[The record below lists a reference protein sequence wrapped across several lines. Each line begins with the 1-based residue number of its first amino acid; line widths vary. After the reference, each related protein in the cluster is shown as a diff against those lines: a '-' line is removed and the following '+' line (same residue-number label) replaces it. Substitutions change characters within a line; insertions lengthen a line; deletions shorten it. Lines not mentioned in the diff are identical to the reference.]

1 LRTHCGGRPASLSAT
16 LKGNAV
22 ASDFAAGNAA
32 PTAARPG
39 HGAGAATSAW
49 AYAKEAGL
57 ALYHAGVRW
66 AGDNAMRLA
75 AAVAMY
81 TILSLSPLLVI
92 TIKILAVIFAEDV
105 AKKQVERQLASF
117 LGADTAQAVQGMI
130 AETVKPGAGVL
141 ATILSLAMLVFTASG
156 VFTELRDSL
165 NAIWGLAPRKGRGW
179 LAAVRERFTS
189 IGMVFVIGFL
199 LLVSQVLTTV
209 LTVLSEYVMGG
220 PGWAAVAID
229 LVVSTL
235 IVAALFAMIFRFLPD
250 AKLSWRDALFGS
262 VVTAV
267 LFKVG
272 QYLLALYFTYGTTKS
287 AYGAAGSFVVVM
299 LWVYYSCWILFYGA
313 ELIRVRLE
321 AQGRKVEPSEAQAAQ
336 AAEGK

>member
-1 LRTHCGGRPASLSAT
+1 M
-16 LKGNAV
+16 
-22 ASDFAAGNAA
+22 ASDFAGDAAPNAA
-32 PTAARPG
+32 PPPA
-39 HGAGAATSAW
+39 HDAGAASSTW
-49 AYAKEAGL
+49 HYVREAGL
-57 ALYHAGVRW
+57 ALYRAGARW
-66 AGDNAMRLA
+66 SEDNAMRLA

-92 TIKILAVIFAEDV
+92 TIKILSVVLARDV
-105 AKKQVERQLASF
+105 ATRQVQRQVEQF
-117 LGADTAQAVQGMI
+117 LGRDGAEAVQGMI
-130 AETVKPGAGVL
+130 TETTKPGAGVL
-141 ATILSLAMLVFTASG
+141 ATVLSVAMLVFTASG

-199 LLVSQVLTTV
+199 LLVSQVLTTT

-220 PGWAAVAID
+220 AGWAAVAID

-235 IVAALFAMIFRFLPD
+235 IVAALFAMIFRLLPD

-267 LFKVG
+267 LFKIG
-272 QYLLALYFTYGTTKS
+272 QYVLALYFTYGSTKS
-287 AYGAAGSFVVVM
+287 AYGAAGSFVVVL

-313 ELIRVRLE
+313 ELIQVRLE
-321 AQGRKVEPSEAQAAQ
+321 ARGRKVEPSDDARRAQAAA
-336 AAEGK
+336 AAEEEK